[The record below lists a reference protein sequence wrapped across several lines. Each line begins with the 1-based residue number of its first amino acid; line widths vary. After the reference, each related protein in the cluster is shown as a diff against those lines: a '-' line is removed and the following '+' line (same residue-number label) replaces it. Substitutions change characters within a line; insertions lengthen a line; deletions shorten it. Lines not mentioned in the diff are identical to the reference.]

1 MTKAKTRSSVA
12 HVLASLGPRFLP
24 FAEAASD
31 DLPLSRLLRLSLFQI
46 SVGMAMVMLVGTLNR
61 VMIVELQVPATLV
74 SLMVALPLLVAP
86 LRALIGY
93 RSDNHRSQLGWRR
106 VPYIW
111 MGSLLQFGGFSIM
124 PFALLVLA
132 GAGQSSQAPSW
143 VGLLG
148 AAGAFVLVGMGM
160 HTVQTAGLALA
171 TDLAPPERQPQVVG
185 LMYVMQ
191 LVGMIGSALMLG
203 HLLRDYSPGQLI
215 RVVQAVAVM
224 TLVLNVI
231 ALWKQEP
238 RSRLRKPGTP
248 VEHSFS
254 QAWQLF
260 CQGPH
265 TVRRLLAVG
274 LGTMAFTMEDVL
286 LEPYGGEIL
295 GLSVS
300 TTTLLTATLAFGGLI
315 GFAWASRVL
324 SRGADAYRMASWGAW
339 VGVPAFAAVIG
350 SAPLD
355 SPVLFALGIFL
366 IGLGGGLFA
375 HGTLTA
381 AMQMAPPEHVGLA
394 MGAWGAVQ
402 ATAAGVGMAT
412 GGLVRD
418 GVAWVS
424 SSVVAY
430 SSVYFVEIVLL
441 VLTLWA
447 VAPLMRPWRSLAS
460 APVSYP

>member
-1 MTKAKTRSSVA
+1 MNKTNTSWTQS
-12 HVLASLGPRFLP
+12 LANLGPRFLP
-24 FAEAASD
+24 FADAASE

-61 VMIVELQVPATLV
+61 VMIVELKVPAMLV
-74 SLMVALPLLVAP
+74 SFMVALPLLIAP
-86 LRALIGY
+86 LRALIGF

-132 GAGQSSQAPSW
+132 GAGQSSQAPAW
-143 VGLLG
+143 VGQVG
-148 AAGAFVLVGMGM
+148 AAGAFLLVGLGM

-191 LVGMIGSALMLG
+191 LIGMIGSALMLG
-203 HLLRDYSPGQLI
+203 YLLHDYSPGQLI
-215 RVVQAVAVM
+215 RVVQAVAVT

-248 VEHSFS
+248 IEHTFA

-260 CQGPH
+260 CQGPN

-295 GLSVS
+295 HMSVS
-300 TTTLLTATLAFGGLI
+300 STTMLSATLALGGLL

-324 SRGADAYRMASWGAW
+324 GRGGDAYRMSGWGTW
-339 VGVPAFAAVIG
+339 IGLPAFAAVMA
-350 SAPLD
+350 SAPLA
-355 SPVLFALGIFL
+355 SPTVFVLGIFL

-381 AMQMAPPEHVGLA
+381 SMQLAPPGQVGLA

-402 ATAAGVGMAT
+402 ATAAGVGMAL
-412 GGLVRD
+412 GGIVRD
-418 GVAWVS
+418 TVAMVS
-424 SSVVAY
+424 SPVMGY
-430 SSVYFVEIVLL
+430 SAVYLIEILL
-441 VLTLWA
+441 LALTLWA
-447 VAPLMRPWRSLAS
+447 MGPLMRS
-460 APVSYP
+460 AVRPQTNSA

>member
-1 MTKAKTRSSVA
+1 MTKTKKPSSLA
-12 HVLASLGPRFLP
+12 YTLASLGPRFLP
-24 FAEAASD
+24 FADAASE

-86 LRALIGY
+86 FRALIGF

-132 GAGQSSQAPSW
+132 GAGQSSQAPAW
-143 VGLLG
+143 VGLVG
-148 AAGAFVLVGMGM
+148 AAGAFVLVGIGM

-171 TDLAPPERQPQVVG
+171 TDLAPPESQPKVVG

-191 LVGMIGSALMLG
+191 LLGMIGSALMLG

-224 TLVLNVI
+224 TLVLNVV

-248 VEHSFS
+248 VDHTFA

-260 CQGPH
+260 CQGPN
-265 TVRRLLAVG
+265 TLRRLLAVG

-286 LEPYGGEIL
+286 LEPFGGEIL
-295 GLSVS
+295 NLSVS
-300 TTTLLTATLAFGGLI
+300 TTTMLTATLALGGLI
-315 GFAWASRVL
+315 GFAWASKVL
-324 SRGADAYRMASWGAW
+324 GRGGDAYRMASWGAW
-339 VGVPAFAAVIG
+339 VGLPAFAAVIA
-350 SAPLD
+350 SAPLM
-355 SPVLFALGIFL
+355 SPVLFAVGIFF
-366 IGLGGGLFA
+366 IGLGAGLFA

-381 AMQMAPPEHVGLA
+381 TMQMAPPEQIGLA

-402 ATAAGVGMAT
+402 ATAAGVGMAV

-418 GVAWVS
+418 GVALGS
-424 SSVVAY
+424 SSVLGY
-430 SSVYFVEIVLL
+430 SAVYGLEMVLL
-441 VLTLWA
+441 LLTLWA
-447 VAPLMRPWRSLAS
+447 MGPLIRPVRHS
-460 APVSYP
+460 AKFA

>member
-1 MTKAKTRSSVA
+1 MNKSRSNWATS
-12 HVLASLGPRFLP
+12 LARLGPRFLP
-24 FAEAASD
+24 FADVASE

-86 LRALIGY
+86 FRALIGF

-111 MGSLLQFGGFSIM
+111 MGSLMQFGGFSIM

-132 GAGQSSQAPSW
+132 GAGQSSQAPAW
-143 VGLLG
+143 VGLVG
-148 AAGAFVLVGMGM
+148 AAGAFILVGIGM

-171 TDLAPPERQPQVVG
+171 TDLAPVESQPKVVG

-191 LVGMIGSALMLG
+191 LLGMIGSALMLG
-203 HLLRDYSPGQLI
+203 HLLHDYSPGQLI

-224 TLVLNVI
+224 TLVLNVV

-248 VEHSFS
+248 VEQNFQ
-254 QAWQLF
+254 QAWQTF
-260 CQGPH
+260 CQGPN
-265 TVRRLLAVG
+265 TLRRLLAVG

-295 GLSVS
+295 NLSVS
-300 TTTLLTATLAFGGLI
+300 STTLLTATLALGGLM

-324 SRGADAYRMASWGAW
+324 SRGGDAYRMSGWGAW
-339 VGVPAFAAVIG
+339 VGVPAFMAVIASG
-350 SAPLD
+350 PLA
-355 SPVLFALGIFL
+355 SPALFTLGIFL

-381 AMQMAPPEHVGLA
+381 TMQLATPEQTGLA
-394 MGAWGAVQ
+394 MGAWGSVQ
-402 ATAAGVGMAT
+402 ATAAGVGIAL
-412 GGLVRD
+412 GGMIRD
-418 GVAWVS
+418 GVALGS
-424 SSVVAY
+424 SSVMGY
-430 SSVYFVEIVLL
+430 STVYALEIVLL
-441 VLTLWA
+441 GLTLWA
-447 VAPLMRPWRSLAS
+447 MGPLMRPVRRAAIS
-460 APVSYP
+460 A

>member
-1 MTKAKTRSSVA
+1 MNKTKTPAPWAQSMTG
-12 HVLASLGPRFLP
+12 LLPRFLP
-24 FAEAASD
+24 FADAASE

-74 SLMVALPLLVAP
+74 SLMVALPLLIAP
-86 LRALIGY
+86 LRALIGF
-93 RSDNHRSQLGWRR
+93 RSDTHRSHLGWRR
-106 VPYIW
+106 VPFIW
-111 MGSLLQFGGFSIM
+111 KGSLLQFGGFSIL

-132 GAGQSSQAPSW
+132 GAGQSSQAPAW
-143 VGLLG
+143 IGLLG
-148 AAGAFVLVGMGM
+148 TAGAFVLVGIGM

-171 TDLAPPERQPQVVG
+171 TDLAPVESQPKVVG

-203 HLLRDYSPGQLI
+203 YLLQDYSHGQLI

-248 VEHSFS
+248 VEHTFRE
-254 QAWQLF
+254 AWQLF
-260 CQGPH
+260 CQGPN
-265 TVRRLLAVG
+265 TLRRLLAVG

-286 LEPYGGEIL
+286 LEPFGGEVL

-300 TTTLLTATLAFGGLI
+300 LTTLLTANLALGGLI
-315 GFAWASRVL
+315 GFAWASLVL
-324 SRGADAYRMASWGAW
+324 ARGGDAYRMASWGAW
-339 VGVPAFAAVIG
+339 VGVPAFAAVIAC
-350 SAPLD
+350 APLA
-355 SPVLFALGIFL
+355 STPLFALGIFL

-381 AMQMAPPEHVGLA
+381 TMQMAPPEQTGLA

-402 ATAAGVGMAT
+402 ATAAGLGMAL
-412 GGLVRD
+412 GGILRD
-418 GVAWVS
+418 AVALGS
-424 SSVVAY
+424 SSVMGY
-430 SSVYFVEIVLL
+430 SVVYGLEMVLL
-441 VLTLWA
+441 SLTLWA
-447 VAPLMRPWRSLAS
+447 MSPLMRS
-460 APVSYP
+460 ARVS

>member
-1 MTKAKTRSSVA
+1 MNKSNTSWTQS
-12 HVLASLGPRFLP
+12 LANLGPRFLP
-24 FAEAASD
+24 FADAASE

-61 VMIVELQVPATLV
+61 VMIVELKVPAMLV
-74 SLMVALPLLVAP
+74 SFMVALPLLIAP
-86 LRALIGY
+86 LRALIGF

-132 GAGQSSQAPSW
+132 GAGQSSQAPAW
-143 VGLLG
+143 VGQVG
-148 AAGAFVLVGMGM
+148 AAGAFLLVGLGM

-191 LVGMIGSALMLG
+191 LIGMIGSALMLG
-203 HLLRDYSPGQLI
+203 YLLHDYSPGQLI
-215 RVVQAVAVM
+215 RVVQAVAVT

-248 VEHSFS
+248 IEHTFS

-260 CQGPH
+260 CQGPN
-265 TVRRLLAVG
+265 TVRRLMAVG

-295 GLSVS
+295 HMSVS
-300 TTTLLTATLAFGGLI
+300 STTLLSATLALGGLL

-324 SRGADAYRMASWGAW
+324 GRGGDAYRMSGWGTW
-339 VGVPAFAAVIG
+339 IGLPAFAAVMA
-350 SAPLD
+350 SAPLA
-355 SPVLFALGIFL
+355 SPTVFVLGIFL

-381 AMQMAPPEHVGLA
+381 SMQLAPPGQVGLA

-402 ATAAGVGMAT
+402 ATAAGVGMAL
-412 GGLVRD
+412 GGIVRD
-418 GVAWVS
+418 TVAMVS
-424 SSVVAY
+424 SPVMGY
-430 SSVYFVEIVLL
+430 SAVYLIEILL
-441 VLTLWA
+441 LALTLWA
-447 VAPLMRPWRSLAS
+447 MGPLMRS
-460 APVSYP
+460 AVRPQPNSA